1 MKPSTVIAAG
11 AAGAVATSEKDKK
24 DKKDKKDPA
33 VPEKK
38 TIMQESKVQLHRMI
52 EYVLVSITSFNFA
65 EFFEK
70 LEYLSEAAP
79 FFNYIIAM
87 ALLLSSAFL
96 KSNISSVF
104 YIAILG
110 YLQSENSEEGLRRV
124 HKDGHY
130 VVMLVGLMVMVHVL
144 ASLRLPDILLAQ
156 ISPGL
161 EDYCVDCPTRRFWL
175 NFGSCAN
182 EDIAVNASAPLPPY
196 PPPMPPYPPPGQVA
210 VIDSDDVASAISE
223 QEAAAANQNIY
234 DSECKRPVTTR
245 EYSIIPDL
253 IVMLLL
259 AYFIRRAKLMAMS
272 ESANSTWK
280 RGIAGVMK
288 SNRGVKKGAE
298 AGKARALHA
307 DDDDAYEAMRT
318 QGFLYQR
325 EKARASDVSEEI
337 AKKDAVLRNRR
348 SAKLKG
354 ESGRDG
360 RSWQIRR
367 ARRPARPGQGR

>member
-1 MKPSTVIAAG
+1 M
-11 AAGAVATSEKDKK
+11 
-24 DKKDKKDPA
+24 
-33 VPEKK
+33 PEKK

-288 SNRGVKKGAE
+288 SNRGVKKGRRGWQGEGPPRRRRRRVRSHAN
-298 AGKARALHA
+298 ARIPVP
-307 DDDDAYEAMRT
+307 T
-318 QGFLYQR
+318 R
-325 EKARASDVSEEI
+325 EGPCLGRERGDRQEGRGVAQQEERQVEGRVGPRRKVVANSACATTRSTRPRAVTHRPMTSRPRLSPTRSEPP
-337 AKKDAVLRNRR
+337 R
-348 SAKLKG
+348 
-354 ESGRDG
+354 
-360 RSWQIRR
+360 
-367 ARRPARPGQGR
+367 